1 MALDQSALL
10 ELLGELKL
18 TDVTD
23 RIRVATETLY
33 QELIDAEAAAFI
45 GAAPFERTPARVAQR
60 NGTRPRTLTTTA
72 GDLELRIPKL
82 RQGSFFP
89 SLLER
94 RRRVDQALFAVVME
108 AYVHGVSTRKV
119 DDLVKA
125 LGADTGICK
134 SEVSRICA
142 NLDEDVAAFRDR
154 PLADTTYPYV
164 FLDAT
169 YCKARVGRRVVSQA
183 VVVAVGVAADG
194 RREVLGF
201 EVGDTESQPFW
212 TTFLRSLKAR
222 GLDGVKLVISD
233 AHTGLIAAIET
244 VFQGSV
250 WQRCRVHFMRNVLA
264 NVPEDRRADG
274 RVDHPHDLRPARHR
288 NTSTPSSTRSSGC
301 STRSHPKIAE
311 MLEAAQDDLLA
322 FAAFPYPHWRQ
333 IWSTNPLERVNK
345 EIKRRTDVV
354 GTFPN
359 PAALLRLAGHVLIEQ
374 HDEWDGA
381 DRRYFSE
388 HSMKLL
394 NAEHRGG
401 GDPGTDRGIITTAE
415 LARCRETG
423 PPPARGVNSK
433 GQVLSG
439 GPFTRWGRDAAG
451 DS

>member
-10 ELLGELKL
+10 ELLGELKM
-18 TDVTD
+18 TDVNN

-45 GAAPFERTPARVAQR
+45 GAAPFERTPERVTQR
-60 NGTRPRTLTTTA
+60 NGSRLRTLTTTA
-72 GDLELRIPKL
+72 GELELRIPKL

-89 SLLER
+89 SPLER

-108 AYVHGVSTRKV
+108 AHVHGVSTRKV

-125 LGADTGICK
+125 LGADTGISK
-134 SEVSRICA
+134 SEVSRICG

-169 YCKARVGRRVVSQA
+169 YSKARVGRRVVSQA

-233 AHTGLIAAIET
+233 AHTGLIAAIEP
-244 VFQGSV
+244 VFQGSS

-264 NVPEDRRADG
+264 NVPKTAGPMVASIIRTIFAQPDPEHVYAQFDEVVRM
-274 RVDHPHDLRPARHR
+274 L
-288 NTSTPSSTRSSGC
+288 
-301 STRSHPKIAE
+301 TRSHPKIAE
-311 MLEAAQDDLLA
+311 MLETTRTDLLA
-322 FAAFPYPHWRQ
+322 FAEFPYPHWRQ

-388 HSMKLL
+388 RSMKLL
-394 NAEHRGG
+394 
-401 GDPGTDRGIITTAE
+401 TTETEEVAIPE
-415 LARCRETG
+415 LT
-423 PPPARGVNSK
+423 
-433 GQVLSG
+433 
-439 GPFTRWGRDAAG
+439 AA
-451 DS
+451 